1 MTQGSMRNDRRS
13 PQGSGQRST
22 QQHNERPNST
32 EIKFWIDKEKRLV
45 NPDLFSKIAYDWS
58 EKISGWS
65 DSGDINRQKQNKN
78 RRSQIRKFYDE
89 VLFFYDNLK
98 NKPKE
103 NFKQFLPFIKMIR
116 AKVYYSLGR
125 KHIDNDFKEMIEK
138 CLNQIED
145 WDDFEVFKNFFEA
158 FMGYYRFH
166 RPSD

>member
-1 MTQGSMRNDRRS
+1 MTQGQIRNDRRFQ
-13 PQGSGQRST
+13 QGSGQR
-22 QQHNERPNST
+22 PNQDQRDSSSLPN
-32 EIKFWIDKEKRLV
+32 IKFWLDKEKRLV
-45 NPDLFSKIAYDWS
+45 NPDLFSIIAYDWS
-58 EKISGWS
+58 EKISGYPAP
-65 DSGDINRQKQNKN
+65 KKLNKDKVN
-78 RRSQIRKFYDE
+78 KRSQIRKFYDE

-125 KHIDNDFKEMIEK
+125 KHIDNDFKEMMER

-145 WDDFEVFKNFFEA
+145 WEDFEVFKNFFEA

>member
-1 MTQGSMRNDRRS
+1 MTQGNMRNDRRS
-13 PQGSGQRST
+13 HQGSSQHST
-22 QQHNERPNST
+22 HQHSESSNPP
-32 EIKFWIDKEKRLV
+32 EIKFWLDKEKRWV

-58 EKISGWS
+58 EKISGYPEP
-65 DSGDINRQKQNKN
+65 RRQNKQGLN
-78 RRSQIRKFYDE
+78 KRSQIRKFYDE

-103 NFKQFLPFIKMIR
+103 NFNQFLPYIKLIR
-116 AKVYYSLGR
+116 AKVFYSLGR
-125 KHIDNDFKEMIEK
+125 GHIDEDFKEMIEG

-145 WDDFEVFKNFFEA
+145 WEDFEVSKNFFEA

>member
-1 MTQGSMRNDRRS
+1 MTQGQIRNDRRFQ
-13 PQGSGQRST
+13 QGSGQRST
-22 QQHNERPNST
+22 QQHNERPNPP
-32 EIKFWIDKEKRLV
+32 EIKFWTDKENNLI
-45 NPDLFSKIAYDWS
+45 NPELFSEIAEKWSFYVSRS
-58 EKISGWS
+58 EK
-65 DSGDINRQKQNKN
+65 NK
-78 RRSQIRKFYDE
+78 RSQIRKFYDE

-125 KHIDNDFKEMIEK
+125 KHIDNDFKEMMEK

>member
-1 MTQGSMRNDRRS
+1 MTQGEISKDQKFS
-13 PQGSGQRST
+13 QCSGQRTS
-22 QQHNERPNST
+22 QDQRDNSSLPD
-32 EIKFWIDKEKRLV
+32 IIFWLDKEKRLV

-58 EKISGWS
+58 EKISGYPEP
-65 DSGDINRQKQNKN
+65 RKHNKHKVN
-78 RRSQIRKFYDE
+78 KRSQIRKFYDE

-103 NFKQFLPFIKMIR
+103 NFNQFLPYIKLIR
-116 AKVYYSLGR
+116 AKVFYSLGR
-125 KHIDNDFKEMIEK
+125 GHIDEDFKEMIEG

-145 WDDFEVFKNFFEA
+145 WEDFEVFKNFFEA

>member
-1 MTQGSMRNDRRS
+1 MTQGNMRNDRRS
-13 PQGSGQRST
+13 PHGSSQRST
-22 QQHNERPNST
+22 HQHSERPNLP
-32 EIKFWIDKEKRLV
+32 EIRFWIDKEKNLV
-45 NPDLFSKIAYDWS
+45 NPELFSEIA
-58 EKISGWS
+58 EKWS
-65 DSGDINRQKQNKN
+65 DCISRNSSANK
-78 RRSQIRKFYDE
+78 RSQIRKFYDE

-125 KHIDNDFKEMIEK
+125 KHIDNNFKEMMER
-138 CLNQIED
+138 CLNQIDD

>member
-1 MTQGSMRNDRRS
+1 MTQGQIRNDRRFQ
-13 PQGSGQRST
+13 QGSGQR
-22 QQHNERPNST
+22 PNQDHRDSSSLPN
-32 EIKFWIDKEKRLV
+32 IKYWLDKEKRLV
-45 NPDLFSKIAYDWS
+45 NPDLFSIIAYDWS
-58 EKISGWS
+58 ERISGYP
-65 DSGDINRQKQNKN
+65 DPKKNNKDKVN
-78 RRSQIRKFYDE
+78 KRSQIRKFYDE

-125 KHIDNDFKEMIEK
+125 KHIDNDFKEMMER

-145 WDDFEVFKNFFEA
+145 WEDFEVFKNFFEA